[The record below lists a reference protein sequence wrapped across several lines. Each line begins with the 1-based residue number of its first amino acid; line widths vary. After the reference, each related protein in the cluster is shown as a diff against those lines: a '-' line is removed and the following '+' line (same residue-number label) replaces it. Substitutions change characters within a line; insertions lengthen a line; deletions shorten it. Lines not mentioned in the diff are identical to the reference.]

1 MSKSTEN
8 NDGPGEPSETVNSEA
23 KEEESFRTP
32 MDKVKFG
39 LEIAVMAIVG
49 FLCIYPLS
57 LFLGNFL
64 R

>member
-1 MSKSTEN
+1 MSQEQN
-8 NDGPGEPSETVNSEA
+8 NKDSPGELSESNKTKREDF
-23 KEEESFRTP
+23 FRTP
-32 MDKVKFG
+32 RDKVKFG
-39 LEIAVMAIVG
+39 IEIAVMLIVG